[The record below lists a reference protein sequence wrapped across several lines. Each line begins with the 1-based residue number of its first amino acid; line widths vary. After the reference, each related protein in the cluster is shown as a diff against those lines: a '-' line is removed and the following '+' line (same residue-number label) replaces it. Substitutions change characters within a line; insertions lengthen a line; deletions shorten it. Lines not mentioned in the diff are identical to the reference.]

1 MRGSTFLTPLSQS
14 RGSRLIKERKRRLLD
29 DRSSMSDYGFPVVA
43 PVSHR
48 EPLAYSIAPRTI
60 PTLVSRF
67 THPRPPE
74 QNGTLPVLATA
85 QAGQL

>member
-1 MRGSTFLTPLSQS
+1 
-14 RGSRLIKERKRRLLD
+14 
-29 DRSSMSDYGFPVVA
+29 MSDYRFTVVA
-43 PVSHR
+43 HASRR

-60 PTLVSRF
+60 PTLLSRF

-85 QAGQL
+85 QADQP

>member
-1 MRGSTFLTPLSQS
+1 
-14 RGSRLIKERKRRLLD
+14 
-29 DRSSMSDYGFPVVA
+29 MSDYGFSVVA